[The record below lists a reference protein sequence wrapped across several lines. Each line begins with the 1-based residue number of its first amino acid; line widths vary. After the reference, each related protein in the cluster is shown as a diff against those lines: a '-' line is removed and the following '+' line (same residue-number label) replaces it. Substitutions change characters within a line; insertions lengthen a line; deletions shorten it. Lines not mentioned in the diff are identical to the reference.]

1 VNPARVRVGIAG
13 SGSYVPERVVPN
25 SFFEGLVDTSD
36 EWIVQR
42 TGIRERR
49 WAAEGEC
56 TSDLATRAAERALAD
71 AGIAGRDI
79 DLVVLG
85 TVSPDR
91 FIPPSAPQIAERLGA
106 VNAGVFDCNAA
117 CTGFMAAF
125 STGEAF
131 VAAGRARNVLV
142 IGAETLSR
150 YTDLTDRSSC
160 ILFGDAAGAMV
171 LSPFETCGQGE
182 VLKTTLGGDGAGYQ
196 HIYMPAGGSH
206 RPTSHETVEAREH
219 YIRVNGREVYRFA
232 VNKMVDMC
240 REMLGEHDLSEL
252 GVVVPHQVN
261 ARIIQAAI
269 ERLGW
274 PEEKV
279 MVNIERYGN
288 SSSGTVPLA
297 FDEARRAGRFEKQKL
312 VILTA
317 FGAGLTWGGA
327 LVRW

>member
-1 VNPARVRVGIAG
+1 MTARVRVGIAG
-13 SGSYVPERVVPN
+13 CGSYVPERVVPN
-25 SFFEGLVDTSD
+25 TFFESLVDTSD

-49 WAAEGEC
+49 WAAEGET
-56 TSDLATRAAERALAD
+56 TSDLAVAAGARALAD
-71 AGIAGRDI
+71 AGIAPAEI

-85 TVSPDR
+85 TVSPDQ
-91 FIPPSAPQIAERLGA
+91 FVPPSAPKVAERLGA

-117 CTGFMAAF
+117 CTGFLAAF

-131 VAAGRARNVLV
+131 VAAGRARNALV

-171 LSPFETCGQGE
+171 LSPLDDCGQGE
-182 VLKTTLGGDGAGYQ
+182 VLRTALGGDGSGYQ
-196 HIYMPAGGSH
+196 HIYMPAGGSR
-206 RPTSHETVEAREH
+206 RPTSHATVEAREH
-219 YIRVNGREVYRFA
+219 FIRVNGREVYRFA
-232 VNKMVDMC
+232 VNKMVEMC
-240 REMLGEHDLSEL
+240 RAMLGEHDLDEL
-252 GVVVPHQVN
+252 GLVVPHQVN
-261 ARIIQAAI
+261 ARIIHAAI

-274 PEEKV
+274 PADKV
-279 MVNIERYGN
+279 LVNIDRYGN

-297 FDEARRAGRFEKQKL
+297 FDEAKRSGRLAKDKL